1 MADVTVMSD
10 TTVLT
15 VLPSLASAML
25 IVTVALDQTQV
36 TAYAVLKVH
45 TVMKRETVKSSA
57 VKTVLLTALNATRLD
72 PSRPLP
78 VLNVRTDTSLMSSPE
93 LARNATIDV
102 RPVTDQT
109 ATTVPL
115 VSQASIMKT
124 PSVKNVT

>member
-1 MADVTVMSD
+1 MQ
-10 TTVLT
+10 
-15 VLPSLASAML
+15 
-25 IVTVALDQTQV
+25 IVTVALVLTQV
-36 TAYAVLKVH
+36 TAIDVLKVH
-45 TVMKRETVKSSA
+45 TVKKRQETVKSSA